1 MITTKDVTI
10 EEGPDAGKVFV
21 VKQMPLLRGDRWAN
35 RVALALC
42 KSGVDISGLT
52 TTDEEG
58 KPVFRGMLDMV
69 GIVNIAL
76 RALGGVDDA
85 VAQSLLDEVISDVKT
100 RLPGGGERTLIVESD
115 ITSISTLWKL
125 RIESI
130 KVNLD
135 FLTAGVTQS

>member
-85 VAQSLLDEVISDVKT
+85 VAQSLLDEVISDIKT

>member
-1 MITTKDVTI
+1 MILTKDVTI
-10 EEGPDAGKVFV
+10 EDGADAGKTFI

-52 TTDEEG
+52 THDENG
-58 KPVFRGMLDMV
+58 KAVFRGLLDMTGV
-69 GIVNIAL
+69 VNVAL
-76 RALGGVDDA
+76 KALGGVDD
-85 VAQSLLDEVISDVKT
+85 VTAQALLDEVLQDVRLRLPNGSDRQLIIESDV
-100 RLPGGGERTLIVESD
+100 ES
-115 ITSISTLWKL
+115 IATLWKL

-135 FLTAGVTQS
+135 FLTAGVTQ

>member
-1 MITTKDVTI
+1 MTITKDVTI
-10 EEGPDAGKVFV
+10 EDGTDAGKTFI

-52 TTDEEG
+52 TTDESG
-58 KPVFRGMLDMV
+58 NAVFRGLLDMV
-69 GIVNIAL
+69 GVVNIAL
-76 RALGGVDDA
+76 KALGGVDDS
-85 VAQSLLDEVISDVKT
+85 VAQSLLEEVLQDVRL
-100 RLPGGGERTLIVESD
+100 RLPNGSDRTVVIESD

-135 FLTAGVTQS
+135 FLAAGVTQ

>member
-1 MITTKDVTI
+1 MILTKDVTI
-10 EEGPDAGKVFV
+10 EEGADLGKTFI

-52 TTDEEG
+52 TQDESG
-58 KPVFRGMLDMV
+58 KVVFRGLLDMAGV
-69 GIVNIAL
+69 VNVAL
-76 RALGGVDDA
+76 KALGGVDDA
-85 VAQSLLDEVISDVKT
+85 TAQSLLDEVLQDVRI
-100 RLPGGGERTLIVESD
+100 RLPDGKERTLIIESD
-115 ITSISTLWKL
+115 VTSIATLWKL

-135 FLTAGVTQS
+135 FLTAGVTQ

>member
-1 MITTKDVTI
+1 MILTKDVTI
-10 EEGPDAGKVFV
+10 EDGADSGKTFI

-52 TTDEEG
+52 TQDESG
-58 KPVFRGMLDMV
+58 KVVFRGLLDMAGV
-69 GIVNIAL
+69 INVAL
-76 RALGGVDDA
+76 KALGGVDD
-85 VAQSLLDEVISDVKT
+85 VTAQSLLDEVLQDV
-100 RLPGGGERTLIVESD
+100 RLRLDNGTERTLVIESD
-115 ITSISTLWKL
+115 VTSIATLWKL

-135 FLTAGVTQS
+135 FLTAGVTQ

>member
-1 MITTKDVTI
+1 MTITKDVTI
-10 EEGPDAGKVFV
+10 EDGTDAGKTFI

-52 TTDEEG
+52 TTDESG
-58 KPVFRGMLDMV
+58 NAVFRGLLDMV
-69 GIVNIAL
+69 GVVNIAL
-76 RALGGVDDA
+76 KALGGVEDS
-85 VAQSLLDEVISDVKT
+85 VAQSLLDEVLQDVRL
-100 RLPGGGERTLIVESD
+100 RLPNGSDRTVVIESD

-135 FLTAGVTQS
+135 FLAAGVTQ

>member
-10 EEGPDAGKVFV
+10 EDGPDAGKTFI

-52 TTDEEG
+52 THDESG
-58 KPVFRGMLDMV
+58 KLVFRGLLDMAGV
-69 GIVNIAL
+69 LNVAL
-76 RALGGVDDA
+76 KALGGVDETT
-85 VAQSLLDEVISDVKT
+85 AQSLLEEVLQDVRL
-100 RLPGGGERTLIVESD
+100 RLPNGSDRTLIIDSD
-115 ITSISTLWKL
+115 VTSIATLWKL

-135 FLTAGVTQS
+135 FLTAGVTQ

>member
-1 MITTKDVTI
+1 MTITKDVIIDDGT
-10 EEGPDAGKVFV
+10 DAGKTFI

-52 TTDEEG
+52 TTDESG
-58 KPVFRGMLDMV
+58 NAVFRGLLDMV
-69 GIVNIAL
+69 GVVNIAL
-76 RALGGVDDA
+76 KALGGVDDS
-85 VAQSLLDEVISDVKT
+85 VAQSLLDEVLQDVRL
-100 RLPGGGERTLIVESD
+100 RLPNGSDRTVVIESD

-135 FLTAGVTQS
+135 FLAAGVTQ

>member
-1 MITTKDVTI
+1 MTITKDVTI
-10 EEGPDAGKVFV
+10 EDGTDAGKTFI

-52 TTDEEG
+52 TTDESG
-58 KPVFRGMLDMV
+58 NAVFRGLLDMV
-69 GIVNIAL
+69 GVVNIAL
-76 RALGGVDDA
+76 KALGGVDDA
-85 VAQSLLDEVISDVKT
+85 VAQSLLDEVIQDVRL
-100 RLPGGGERTLIVESD
+100 RLPNGSDRALSIESD
-115 ITSISTLWKL
+115 ITSISTLWKI

-135 FLTAGVTQS
+135 FLAAGVTQ

>member
-1 MITTKDVTI
+1 MTITKDVTI
-10 EEGPDAGKVFV
+10 EDGTDAGKTFI

-52 TTDEEG
+52 TTDESG
-58 KPVFRGMLDMV
+58 NAVFRGLLDMV
-69 GIVNIAL
+69 GVVNIAL
-76 RALGGVDDA
+76 KALGGVDDS
-85 VAQSLLDEVISDVKT
+85 VAQSLLEEVLQDVRL
-100 RLPGGGERTLIVESD
+100 RLPNGSDRTVVIESD
-115 ITSISTLWKL
+115 ITCISTLWKL

-135 FLTAGVTQS
+135 FLAAGVTQ